1 MAGEDEEPEG
11 PPGGP
16 TDAKLSIRAVLGP
29 AQPNS
34 GSQAFPVLA
43 SDGGRWYVKAP
54 NNPQGDQILVTEYL
68 VSQVGALI
76 GAPVCTV
83 RPIEIPSDLERF
95 QVVNGPELRTG
106 IGSASQAIPDAV
118 EIRPHLL
125 YRNEDDNA
133 RRHAG
138 VFALFDWCW
147 GDDQQWLAVETDEH
161 RLYSHDHGYY
171 FPPGGQ
177 NWTPADLEANVDQ
190 PHELNLPADG
200 LDVDEL
206 ARLADALDGLAASD
220 VGAILESVPDEWR
233 VSDEDL
239 EALGKYLQNRAPAVA
254 SRLRALRAKLIGP

>member
-1 MAGEDEEPEG
+1 MAGEDEEPD
-11 PPGGP
+11 PAPRRP
-16 TDAKLSIRAVLGP
+16 TDAKLSIRGVLGP

-34 GSQAFPVLA
+34 GAQAFPVLA
-43 SDGGRWYVKAP
+43 SDGARWYVKAP
-54 NNPQGDQILVTEYL
+54 NNPQGAQILVTEYL

-83 RPIEIPSDLERF
+83 RPIEIPADLDGFR
-95 QVVNGPELRTG
+95 VVNGPELHTG
-106 IGSASQAIPDAV
+106 IGSASQAIPDVV
-118 EIRPHLL
+118 EMRPQLL

-177 NWTPADLEANVDQ
+177 NWTAADLTANVDQ
-190 PHELNLPADG
+190 PHELALPPDG
-200 LDVDEL
+200 LNVDEL
-206 ARLADALDGLAASD
+206 GRLADALDAVAADDLA
-220 VGAILESVPDEWR
+220 AILESVPEEWP
-233 VSDEDL
+233 VPDEDL
-239 EALGKYLQNRAPAVA
+239 EALGDYLQKRAPGVA
-254 SRLRALRAKLIGP
+254 SRLRALRAKLVGP